1 MAAERQKGEDAVWQL
16 GPRKKGIG
24 ALEAAID
31 FDRSTDARIPGPESG
46 LGPKKKKARKWS

>member
-46 LGPKKKKARKWS
+46 VKTWVGTLKGLV